1 MTLQRNMNEERDRRI
16 EHIMSTYRP
25 QVGFRKVVIKVVEL
39 TTAAIDKAKQ
49 CRARRSR
56 PESD

>member
-1 MTLQRNMNEERDRRI
+1 MALQRNMNEERDRRI

-25 QVGFRKVVIKVVEL
+25 QRGFRKVVIKVVEL

-49 CRARRSR
+49 RRSRRSR